1 MEVHFILKFFK
12 KPRTKGFLISKIKN
26 KNKNNKI
33 KELHHTGS
41 NPCWQ
46 LIEKTSGYQ
55 LAY

>member
-1 MEVHFILKFFK
+1 MEVHFILKIFK
-12 KPRTKGFLISKIKN
+12 KPRTKGFLISKI

>member
-1 MEVHFILKFFK
+1 MEVPFILKIFK
-12 KPRTKGFLISKIKN
+12 KPGTKGSLISKIKN
-26 KNKNNKI
+26 KNKINKI

-41 NPCWQ
+41 NPCWW

>member
-1 MEVHFILKFFK
+1 MEVHFILKIFK
-12 KPRTKGFLISKIKN
+12 KHKTKGSLISKI

-41 NPCWQ
+41 NLCWP

>member
-1 MEVHFILKFFK
+1 MEVHFILKIFK
-12 KPRTKGFLISKIKN
+12 KHKTKGSLISKIKN
-26 KNKNNKI
+26 ENKNKKI

-41 NPCWQ
+41 NPCWP